1 MLRACGFLLIFIP
14 LTFFF
19 ALSAVLCSFFD
30 RGGALYHRH
39 ARGWSRSGLFLAGIK
54 LEVVGAEKVPDSAPV
69 IFMSNHQGNFDIL
82 ALFLAIP
89 QRFSWIAKEE
99 LFRIPVFGHS
109 MAMAGYIPLNR
120 GGDGRRALKSMED
133 AAAAIKGGRSVV
145 IFPEGTRTADGAL
158 LPFKKGG
165 FLLAGKA
172 GVPIVPLTI
181 NGSMKINP
189 KTRLELHP
197 GTIRIVFADPIPT
210 AGAVGKERERLMA
223 EVRQAIDGGL
233 ER

>member
-1 MLRACGFLLIFIP
+1 MLRACWFLLIFIP
-14 LTFFF
+14 LTFVF
-19 ALSAVLCSFFD
+19 ALSAIVCSFFD
-30 RGGALYHRH
+30 RDGALYHRH
-39 ARGWSRSGLFLAGIK
+39 ARGWSRVGLRLAGIK
-54 LEVVGAEKVPDSAPV
+54 LAVAGAEKVPAGPV

-109 MAMAGYIPLNR
+109 MARAGYIPLNR
-120 GGDGRRALKSMED
+120 GGDGRRAMKSVE
-133 AAAAIKGGRSVV
+133 AAAATIRGGRSVV
-145 IFPEGTRTADGAL
+145 IFPEGTRTFDGAL
-158 LPFKKGG
+158 LSFKKGG

-181 NGSMKINP
+181 NGSMRINP
-189 KTRLELHP
+189 KTRLELRP
-197 GTIRIVFADPIPT
+197 GTIGISFAEPIPA
-210 AGAVGKERERLMA
+210 AGAAGKDRERLME